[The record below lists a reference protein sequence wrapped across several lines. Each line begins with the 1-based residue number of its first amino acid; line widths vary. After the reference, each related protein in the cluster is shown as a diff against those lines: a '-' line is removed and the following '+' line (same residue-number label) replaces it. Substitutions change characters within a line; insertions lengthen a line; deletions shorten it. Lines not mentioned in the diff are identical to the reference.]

1 MIFRDINRDISH
13 SHTVKVC
20 SGTSTHDLINYVTP
34 AMRKK
39 PKAQVIDICTND
51 IQQEIETM
59 KMVKQ
64 LVNVIKK
71 IDSKKE
77 TEITLSGLI

>member
-1 MIFRDINRDISH
+1 
-13 SHTVKVC
+13 
-20 SGTSTHDLINYVTP
+20 
-34 AMRKK
+34 MRKK

-59 KMVKQ
+59 KMVKK